1 MFQSQDIVL
10 RLQYRIA
17 PENAI
22 FCIPG
27 YLMFLKLCFS
37 CHRVSTPSRAPDFSS
52 HKFLLQASTQHYP
65 FSSIPQE
72 PTSLPGAFC
81 PYTAFNSASN
91 MSPLMP
97 NLSSSKFFAL
107 VEDLVPREA
116 GLFKDASNDPL
127 KHMDQ
132 KMNQTGRQD
141 LLFTNAGS
149 CYSYAYCML
158 SLSICLHS
166 QVLLP

>member
-1 MFQSQDIVL
+1 MFYTQDRVL
-10 RLQYRIA
+10 GLQQCIA

-22 FCIPG
+22 FWISGCLI
-27 YLMFLKLCFS
+27 FLKLFLLPQ
-37 CHRVSTPSRAPDFSS
+37 RLSTPSRALRLLIS
-52 HKFLLQASTQHYP
+52 HSHSFLLQASPQHFP

-72 PTSLPGAFC
+72 PISLPEAFC

-91 MSPLMP
+91 MSLLMP
-97 NLSSSKFFAL
+97 NLSFSKFFAL
-107 VEDLVPREA
+107 VDLVPKVA
-116 GLFKDASNDPL
+116 GLFKDASNDLL
-127 KHMDQ
+127 KHMNQ
-132 KMNQTGRQD
+132 KMNQAGRHD

-166 QVLLP
+166 